1 MTFTSQQKRSLRA
14 LFVITCLLLWLPVK
28 AGAQNDDQA
37 AVRRVVEQLF
47 AALQREDLAGVMALW
62 SEKSP
67 DLNATR
73 DATQQTFANY
83 RSTEV
88 KSLNFNKITIEA
100 DTAIVQAVAEMT
112 LLKEQAGSA
121 PTTIQARRKIQL
133 VRENGSWKIW
143 KFAPAEA
150 ELAAALSA
158 TKTLEEATALLAAQ
172 PEMINTDLVN
182 VLIRQAKVLASR
194 GNSVQAMRNCDLA
207 FSVAQRISDK
217 VGMIAALQVKGDIY
231 QVRGDFKQAKE
242 HYDQSLKLAE
252 ELGDK
257 ITLSGVFTSMG
268 ILYIGQANYPQA
280 LEFFQ
285 RGLHIREEL
294 GDKLNISRELTN
306 IGNIYFLQSDNVRA
320 LESFQRSLKLSDELG
335 IKKTSSGTLLS
346 IGNVYYSQGNYP
358 QALEYF
364 QQCLKIKR
372 EIDDRGGVARALSNI
387 GSTYG
392 AQGEYAQSLDY
403 LQQALKIREELGDKQ
418 GLVEDLHA
426 IGVTYFLQGDY
437 VKALDYGQRVLKLA
451 EELGNTHVL
460 ADVHQNF
467 ADCYLRLGQY
477 EAALEHAD
485 RASKLATQSGA
496 PGGIWTARTVAGKA
510 HLALNQPEQARQD
523 FLEAIV
529 TIEQLRGQVAG
540 GEQERQL
547 FFENKLAPY
556 QAMIDLSL
564 SQNNP
569 AQALSYAERAKGRVL
584 LDVLSNGRVEITKAM
599 TSNELAR
606 DRALASQITL
616 LNTRLAGL
624 KQGKPDEA
632 QLTAITTQLDKARLE
647 YEAFQVGLYA
657 AHPELKVKRGQTPLL
672 TLNEVAALLPNRQ
685 TAILEYVVTEDKT
698 YLFVLRKAV
707 HTDVRNKAPVELT
720 VHTINIKS
728 KELSELSAAFNLN
741 VAERNLTVKTPAR
754 KLYDLLVKPAEQQ
767 LRDVRRL
774 CIVPDGAL
782 WNLPFQALHQGTKG
796 YLLEQY
802 ALYYAPSLSVLR
814 EMERRAAA
822 QSVAHHLRAAGTHP
836 SAQEPAGNKNAQP
849 ELLALGNPKLSGET
863 ITKVRIIHR
872 DEPLSPLPDAEKEV
886 NFLGRLY
893 GPGNSRVLIG
903 EQAQE
908 ATVKAEAGKYEILH
922 FATHAVLDDRNP
934 LYSRII
940 LSRADGDVQ
949 EDGLLEAWEIMKLD
963 LDAELAILSACQ
975 TARGR
980 VAAGEGVIGM
990 SWALF
995 VAGSPAAIVS
1005 QWKVDS
1011 ARSAEL
1017 MIEFHRNLRQKQR
1030 DSRLTYTRSESL
1042 RQASLK
1048 LLHGPYNHPAYWAAF
1063 ILIGADR

>member
-1 MTFTSQQKRSLRA
+1 MTFTSQKKRSLTA
-14 LFVITCLLLWLPVK
+14 LFVLGCLLTWLPVN
-28 AGAQNDDQA
+28 ARAQNGDQA

-47 AALQREDLAGVMALW
+47 AALQREDLPGVMALW

-67 DLNATR
+67 DLNANR
-73 DATQQTFANY
+73 ESTQQTFANY
-83 RSTEV
+83 RSVEV

-100 DTAIVQAVAEMT
+100 DTAIVQVVAEMI
-112 LLKEQAGSA
+112 LLKEQAGSSA
-121 PTTIQARRKIQL
+121 TTVQARRKIQM
-133 VRENGSWKIW
+133 VRENGSWKVW
-143 KFAPAEA
+143 KFSAAEA
-150 ELAAALSA
+150 ELAAALIA
-158 TKTLEEATALLAAQ
+158 TKTPEEGAALLAAQ
-172 PEMINTDLVN
+172 PEMITTDLVN
-182 VLIRQAKVLASR
+182 ALIKQAKELSSR
-194 GNSVQAMRNCDLA
+194 GKSVQALLACDLA
-207 FSVAQRISDK
+207 LSVAQRITYK
-217 VGMIAALQVKGDIY
+217 VGMIVALLVKGDIY
-231 QVRGDFKQAKE
+231 RVRGDYKQAKE

-257 ITLSGVFTSMG
+257 ITLAQVFTSVG
-268 ILYIGQANYPQA
+268 IVYAAQANYPQA
-280 LEFFQ
+280 LDFFQ
-285 RGLHIREEL
+285 RGLHLREEL

-306 IGNIYFLQSDNVRA
+306 IGNMYLLQSDNVRA
-320 LESFQRSLKLSDELG
+320 LESLQRSLKLSEELG
-335 IKKTSSGTLLS
+335 IKATSSGTLLS
-346 IGNVYYSQGNYP
+346 IGNIYYSQGNYP

-364 QQCLKIKR
+364 QQSLKIKR
-372 EIDDRGGVARALSNI
+372 EIGDRAGIARALSNSGYI
-387 GSTYG
+387 YG
-392 AQGEYAQSLDY
+392 LQGEYTQSLDY

-418 GLVEDLHA
+418 GTVEDLHG

-437 VKALDYGQRVLKLA
+437 AKALDYGHRVLKLA
-451 EELGNTHVL
+451 EELGNTHLL

-485 RASKLATQSGA
+485 RASKLATQTGA
-496 PGGIWTARTVAGKA
+496 PGGLWTARTVAGKA

-529 TIEQLRGQVAG
+529 TIEKLRGQVAG

-547 FFENKLAPY
+547 FFENKIAPY
-556 QAMIDLSL
+556 QGMIDLSL

-584 LDVLSNGRVEITKAM
+584 LDVLSSGRIEITKAM
-599 TSNELAR
+599 TSNELER
-606 DRALASQITL
+606 DRALASQITS
-616 LNTRLAGL
+616 LNTQLAGL
-624 KQGKPDEA
+624 KQSKPDEA
-632 QLTAITTQLDKARLE
+632 QLTAITAQLDKARLE
-647 YEAFQVGLYA
+647 YEAFQVGLYVE
-657 AHPELKVKRGQTPLL
+657 HPELKVKRGQTPLL
-672 TLNEVAALLPNRQ
+672 TLDEVAALLPNRQ

-698 YLFVLRKAV
+698 YLFVLRKPV
-707 HTDVRNKAPVELT
+707 HTDIRNKAPVELT

-728 KELSELSAAFNLN
+728 KELSELSAAFNQN

-754 KLYDLLVKPAEQQ
+754 KLYDLLVKPAEEQ

-782 WNLPFQALHQGTKG
+782 WNLPFQAFHQGTRG

-802 ALYYAPSLSVLR
+802 ALFYAPSLSVLR
-814 EMERRAAA
+814 EMERRATAL
-822 QSVAHHLRAAGTHP
+822 SVAHHLRAAGTQP
-836 SAQEPAGNKNAQP
+836 SSGTKNAQP

-863 ITKVRIIHR
+863 ITKVQIIRR

-908 ATVKAEAGKYEILH
+908 ETVKAEAGKYEVLH

-940 LSRADGDVQ
+940 LSRAEGDVQ

-1017 MIEFHRNLRQKQR
+1017 MIEFHRNLRHRER
-1030 DSRLTYTRSESL
+1030 DSKLTYTRSESL
-1042 RQASLK
+1042 RLAALK